1 MMKHVLTISAAILAF
16 SMNAQVEGAVIELT
30 ELEIV
35 SSRYD
40 EKAPFTVTNID
51 KKQIT
56 NILASRDIPEVLNT
70 SPSIY
75 ATNQGG
81 GAGDSRINVRGF
93 NQRNVAIMI
102 NGVPVND
109 IENGWVYWSN
119 WDGLGDATS
128 NIQVQRGLSGV
139 NLAVPSIGGTINI
152 ISDPAQYN
160 KGGSVRQEVGSYGFL
175 KTAMSL
181 NSGRINDKMAI
192 SATLV
197 RKTGDGFAK
206 GTWTDA
212 WAYYMGASYQVDDK
226 NKLEAYVIG
235 APQRHGQNLYRQ
247 NIARYSHE
255 LADNMEGY
263 DPAAKD
269 DYKEFGRDFNQN
281 YSPVDA
287 SYDGQQHFS
296 MYNTTI
302 GDRKVTDH
310 LNERENFFH
319 KPQINF
325 NWYHTVND
333 DMTWSNIFY
342 YSGGKGGGTGTYGS
356 VKTDYG
362 DGGGLRNWNDEIA
375 QNRDVSDGSPAS
387 TGILRN
393 SVNQQSTW
401 GVISKLFHQV
411 NDELKLTY
419 GIDARTAKV
428 GHWREVR
435 DLLGGQ
441 YFNYTGNDFDTDAA
455 SQQKGLGD
463 KVAYFNTNTVAWL
476 GGYLQGNYESGP
488 MTVNFMTGV
497 TAASYSYTDHF
508 RAAGADDMAS
518 ENGEFMQENN
528 NLPGVQ
534 FKGGVSYQIN
544 DELRAFV
551 NGGWVKATPT
561 YDKAINDN
569 SGRKYEQTL
578 ANNETFQSV
587 EVGMGW
593 SAPNG
598 ILALSA
604 NYYNTLWLN
613 RTRSFFVLD
622 SVGAESAIYLQG
634 MNANHSGI
642 EIEASIKPMDDL
654 RIDIGASFGDW
665 VLLNDLDGEY
675 TDYSSGAAVTTDVNY
690 YVGGLHVG
698 DAPQNQIMGS
708 ISYTGIKG
716 LNARL
721 SMRHYDKFF
730 SDWNVFDR
738 DDAAAADIESWE
750 VPSFTLVDLNLNYR
764 LPFDFNGTT
773 FDAFVHVLNLTDA
786 LYIQDATDNS
796 RYNDYDGDHDADDAE
811 VFLGLPRRFNLGM
824 KINF

>member
-16 SMNAQVEGAVIELT
+16 SMNAQVEGEVIELT

-56 NILASRDIPEVLNT
+56 NTLASRDIPEVLNT

-75 ATNQGG
+75 STNQGG
-81 GAGDSRINVRGF
+81 GAGDARINVRGF

-175 KTAMSL
+175 KTALSL
-181 NSGRINDKMAI
+181 NSGRINDKMAV

-235 APQRHGQNLYRQ
+235 APQRHGQNLYKQ
-247 NIARYSHE
+247 NIARYSHA

-375 QNRDVSDGSPAS
+375 QNQDVSDGSPAS

-411 NDELKLTY
+411 NEDS
-419 GIDARTAKV
+419 
-428 GHWREVR
+428 H
-435 DLLGGQ
+435 
-441 YFNYTGNDFDTDAA
+441 GN
-455 SQQKGLGD
+455 
-463 KVAYFNTNTVAWL
+463 
-476 GGYLQGNYESGP
+476 
-488 MTVNFMTGV
+488 
-497 TAASYSYTDHF
+497 
-508 RAAGADDMAS
+508 
-518 ENGEFMQENN
+518 
-528 NLPGVQ
+528 
-534 FKGGVSYQIN
+534 
-544 DELRAFV
+544 
-551 NGGWVKATPT
+551 
-561 YDKAINDN
+561 
-569 SGRKYEQTL
+569 
-578 ANNETFQSV
+578 
-587 EVGMGW
+587 
-593 SAPNG
+593 
-598 ILALSA
+598 
-604 NYYNTLWLN
+604 
-613 RTRSFFVLD
+613 
-622 SVGAESAIYLQG
+622 
-634 MNANHSGI
+634 
-642 EIEASIKPMDDL
+642 
-654 RIDIGASFGDW
+654 
-665 VLLNDLDGEY
+665 
-675 TDYSSGAAVTTDVNY
+675 
-690 YVGGLHVG
+690 
-698 DAPQNQIMGS
+698 
-708 ISYTGIKG
+708 
-716 LNARL
+716 
-721 SMRHYDKFF
+721 
-730 SDWNVFDR
+730 
-738 DDAAAADIESWE
+738 
-750 VPSFTLVDLNLNYR
+750 
-764 LPFDFNGTT
+764 
-773 FDAFVHVLNLTDA
+773 
-786 LYIQDATDNS
+786 
-796 RYNDYDGDHDADDAE
+796 
-811 VFLGLPRRFNLGM
+811 
-824 KINF
+824 